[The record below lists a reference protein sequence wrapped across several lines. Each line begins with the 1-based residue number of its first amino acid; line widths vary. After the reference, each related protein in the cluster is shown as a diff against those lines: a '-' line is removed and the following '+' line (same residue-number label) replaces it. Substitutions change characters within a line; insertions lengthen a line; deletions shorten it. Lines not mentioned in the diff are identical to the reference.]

1 MKLPNRVTQAF
12 DGSPT
17 PLYQYL
23 PCGNRATFDVDSGIS
38 YRCDQCG
45 TVVGSIAQ
53 PRECVEEAKKYN
65 VLKAL
70 GSKVYWDYEQGCEV
84 VPN

>member
-1 MKLPNRVTQAF
+1 MKLPNKVTQAF

-23 PCGNRATFDVDSGIS
+23 PCGNRATFDHASGMS
-38 YRCDQCG
+38 YRCDTCG
-45 TVVGSIAQ
+45 AVVGSIAQ
-53 PRECVEEAKKYN
+53 PRECKEEAKKYD

-70 GSKVYWDYEQGCEV
+70 GGKAYWDYESGEEKIR
-84 VPN
+84 

>member
-1 MKLPNRVTQAF
+1 MSQHNRVTQAF

-23 PCGNRATFDVDSGIS
+23 PCNARATFDHGSGMS
-38 YRCDQCG
+38 YRCDDCG
-45 TVVGSIAQ
+45 AVVGSIAQ
-53 PRECVEEAKKYN
+53 PRECKEEAKKYD

-70 GSKVYWDYEQGCEV
+70 GGTAYWDYEDGVEKV
-84 VPN
+84 R

>member
-23 PCGNRATFDVDSGIS
+23 PCGNRATFDHGSGMS

-45 TVVGSIAQ
+45 TTVGSIAQ
-53 PRECVEEAKKYN
+53 PAECRSEMDKYSK
-65 VLKAL
+65 VLPAL
-70 GSKVYWDYEQGCEV
+70 GSKIRWDYEQGCEV
-84 VPN
+84 